1 MVVATATLALQRQL
15 VERDLPRT
23 VDALHP
29 LLRRRP
35 QYAMLK
41 GRSNYLCLHRLH
53 EGMPQDEEEGLFD
66 QFEAA
71 TPTSKLGQDLLRLRD
86 WTDGTETGD
95 RDDLTPGV
103 SDRAWAQVSVSSREC
118 LGAQKCAYGAE
129 CFAEMARE
137 RAKLAEVVVT
147 NHALLAIDAIEG
159 APVLP
164 QHEVLI
170 VDEAHELVSRVT
182 GVATGELTPGQ
193 VNRAVRRAAKLANE
207 KAADQL
213 QTAAEGFERL
223 MELAL
228 PGRLEEIP
236 EDLGYALM
244 ALRDACRTVI
254 SAIGATRDKSVQDE
268 DAVRKQALASVESVH
283 DVAERIT
290 NGSEWDVVWYERH
303 DRFGASLR
311 VAPMSVSGL
320 LREKLFADRS
330 VTLTSA
336 TLKLGGDFNGV
347 GASLGLAPEGTAG
360 EDLPQWKGVDVGS
373 PFDYPKQ
380 GILYVAKHLA
390 RPARDGDRADML
402 DELTELIQ
410 AAGGRTLGLFSSMRG
425 AQLAAEELRSR
436 IPEYPILLQGEETL
450 GELIKNFAADPKT
463 CLFGT
468 LSLWQGVDVPGA
480 SCQLV
485 VMDKIPF
492 PRPDDPLM
500 SARQKA
506 VEDAGGNGFMAVAAT
521 HAALLMAQEPA
532 VSSVRRATGVWS
544 PSSTSGWPRLATAA
558 ISRRHCPTSGTPR
571 TVTRPGGRWRRS
583 TRRRSRKKPNRQR
596 RRPNRRRKQPNRRDP
611 EGVGPA
617 PPGRPTDARS
627 RTAQDPGT
635 GAGVPGSGQ
644 GARPMVPARRG
655 RHTRRSTATTLP
667 RIVASSPGIGSYAE
681 LCGRSQTWPSS
692 RLKRLTVASPSS
704 MAATMSP
711 FSATGWRRTVTQ
723 SPSQIAASIIESPT
737 TFRTNSSPSPT
748 SWRGRGKTSSTDS
761 SARIGPPAAIR
772 PTNGTYDAAG
782 LPAVSVGCTDEDW
795 SEPRT
800 SYARGRCG
808 SRRRKPLR
816 SSAISW
822 CATED
827 VLDRPTAWP
836 ISRIDGG
843 YPRRCTESLMTSITR
858 RCRSVSPEL
867 SARIPGGRPGRER
880 LCPSGFA
887 ASFIACTGSSRPW
900 ERSWA
905 VMVALSAVVVTSAP
919 LDGLPAG
926 QR

>member
-1 MVVATATLALQRQL
+1 MTKPSLPELLHAAVAAVGGVERPGQVTMAESVSQAIDDGSHLLIQAGTGTGKSLGYLVPALAHGDRVVVATATLALQRQL

-35 QYAMLK
+35 EFAMLK

-53 EGMPQDEEEGLFD
+53 EGVPQEEEDGLFD
-66 QFEAA
+66 PPLAFGMGNPTSAA
-71 TPTSKLGQDLLRLRD
+71 APTSKLGQDLTRLRD
-86 WTDGTETGD
+86 WSDETETGD

-103 SDRAWAQVSVSSREC
+103 SDRAWSQVSVSSREC
-118 LGAQKCAYGAE
+118 LGASKCAYGAE

-193 VNRAVRRAAKLANE
+193 VNRAVRRAARLVNE

-236 EDLGYALM
+236 EDLGYALL
-244 ALRDACRTVI
+244 ALRDAARTVI
-254 SAIGATRDKSVQDE
+254 SALGATRDKSVQDE
-268 DAVRKQALASVESVH
+268 DVVRKQALASVESVH
-283 DVAERIT
+283 EVAERISH
-290 NGSEWDVVWYERH
+290 GSEYDVVWYERH

-311 VAPMSVSGL
+311 VAPLSVSGL

-330 VTLTSA
+330 VVLTSA

-347 GASLGLAPEGTAG
+347 GASLGLAPEGAEG
-360 EDLPQWKGVDVGS
+360 EELPAWKGVDVGS

-380 GILYVAKHLA
+380 GILYVAKHLS
-390 RPARDGDRADML
+390 RPVRDGGRDDML

-410 AAGGRTLGLFSSMRG
+410 AAGGRTLGLFSSMRA

-436 IPEYPILLQGEETL
+436 IPEFPILLQGEETL

-468 LSLWQGVDVPGA
+468 LSLWQGVDVPGP

-521 HAALLMAQEPA
+521 HAALLMAQGA
-532 VSSVRRATGVWS
+532 GRLVRATGDRGVVAVLDQ
-544 PSSTSGWPRLATAA
+544 RLAMARYGSYLKASLPDFWYTTDRNQVRRSLAA
-558 ISRRHCPTSGTPR
+558 I
-571 TVTRPGGRWRRS
+571 
-583 TRRRSRKKPNRQR
+583 
-596 RRPNRRRKQPNRRDP
+596 
-611 EGVGPA
+611 
-617 PPGRPTDARS
+617 DA
-627 RTAQDPGT
+627 TARAD
-635 GAGVPGSGQ
+635 
-644 GARPMVPARRG
+644 
-655 RHTRRSTATTLP
+655 
-667 RIVASSPGIGSYAE
+667 
-681 LCGRSQTWPSS
+681 
-692 RLKRLTVASPSS
+692 
-704 MAATMSP
+704 
-711 FSATGWRRTVTQ
+711 
-723 SPSQIAASIIESPT
+723 
-737 TFRTNSSPSPT
+737 
-748 SWRGRGKTSSTDS
+748 GK
-761 SARIGPPAAIR
+761 
-772 PTNGTYDAAG
+772 
-782 LPAVSVGCTDEDW
+782 
-795 SEPRT
+795 
-800 SYARGRCG
+800 
-808 SRRRKPLR
+808 
-816 SSAISW
+816 
-822 CATED
+822 
-827 VLDRPTAWP
+827 
-836 ISRIDGG
+836 
-843 YPRRCTESLMTSITR
+843 
-858 RCRSVSPEL
+858 
-867 SARIPGGRPGRER
+867 
-880 LCPSGFA
+880 
-887 ASFIACTGSSRPW
+887 
-900 ERSWA
+900 
-905 VMVALSAVVVTSAP
+905 
-919 LDGLPAG
+919 
-926 QR
+926 